1 MNDRMGNSVV
11 LVSYSVRNMLRT
23 LKVTKPSTSVGRLN
37 YRTIISL
44 NSRGNSAAAENNIA
58 PSSSGFQAS
67 SGAAGGETV
76 PDGAVNGDDL
86 DDPVDERLLID
97 RMNVEG
103 SYAFQVGVI

>member
-1 MNDRMGNSVV
+1 MPLYND
-11 LVSYSVRNMLRT
+11 
-23 LKVTKPSTSVGRLN
+23 
-37 YRTIISL
+37 RTIISL

-58 PSSSGFQAS
+58 PSSSGFQTS